1 MTLFD
6 AVQDRFNTDARL
18 KKLGRRLY
26 EGTGQDQ
33 RLPFVTME
41 TTPTESL
48 DTFDTDITVWPIQF
62 EIVAG
67 ASPSSTAIH
76 NIKDALTHRFDDAAL
91 DFSEWDDVGCQY
103 VTEAGP
109 NQDEGKLWR
118 MTIDYKITAS
128 RVTMVPA
135 VRNN

>member
-6 AVQDRFNTDARL
+6 AVHERFKTDDRLR
-18 KKLGRRLY
+18 KIGRRLY

-33 RLPFVTME
+33 RAPYVSLE
-41 TTPTESL
+41 TTSTETL
-48 DTFDTDITVWPIQF
+48 DTFDTDILVWSVQF

-67 ASPSSTAIH
+67 SSPSSNAVH
-76 NIKDALTHRFDDAAL
+76 NIADALRHRFDDAAL
-91 DFSEWDDVGCQY
+91 DFSEWDEVGCQY
-103 VTEAGP
+103 VTESGP
-109 NQDEGKLWR
+109 NQDEAKQWR
-118 MTIDYKITAS
+118 MTIDYQITAS